1 LSIVVQVLVGAQRI
15 GFIVSSIHCVGGG
28 GDDDGERGERG
39 EVRWRRRRNGVAG
52 KDKGIHAYPTT
63 DETQGQ
69 TFSNKPGKTHND

>member
-1 LSIVVQVLVGAQRI
+1 VLVVVVVVRE
-15 GFIVSSIHCVGGG
+15 
-28 GDDDGERGERG
+28 ERGG
-39 EVRWRRRRNGVAG
+39 EVGWRRRRDGVAG